1 MRIIKRSRHM
11 SEENIGCPEAL
22 KKMRF
27 YWVVAAIIKS
37 FFCLISLQCL
47 LGSSL
52 GRFLTVGFVP
62 PLLVMI
68 AYLIYSKRRARQDQN
83 LLRISGDSVYY
94 LGFLFTVLSIVA
106 AMADLGLS
114 DMGAKG
120 DGTMTYVASRFAL
133 AMLTTVLGM
142 GYRAY
147 IVTFALPELSQAD
160 SYANGYEAYAK
171 DAHSSIQ
178 DEDSSAS
185 EENQGGDKEE
195 TTQENADGERAE
207 SGDMSYPRDSGA
219 QPRPAFKPHDEYII
233 NLVIKAL
240 SEEALFKQ
248 LQDSMNNAIL
258 NFNQLADN
266 AYATRSKL
274 EASLATMVERMGQHL
289 QKATEEMTATAL
301 KGVAETVASA
311 NEMILDNL
319 KKTNEDNQKALVQFR
334 ETNVQMSKEAAE
346 QVLANAQNYQRSLD
360 ALLSE
365 FTQAMTKNV
374 QMSRELLDSMSV
386 GVNQLSPKFES
397 AIHTLTESAQR
408 SHASLEKASVT
419 QLQVLS
425 DLNEQLVSSGRAL
438 NDNVQGITN
447 RYGALESNF
456 EGLAA
461 SLSRLNVDFAQ
472 LSKEVTGTH
481 SLFGR
486 EIATLKQHSE
496 DLVNIAQLLKLSG
509 DSYNQLKNQLETV
522 RAALTISGEQYEQLQ
537 KGFMENAQKTT
548 VMVGQLSEISEQ
560 LNTNATRF
568 NGGINYL
575 NKELEKTSDA
585 LVIAADKYEKEKN
598 RPFEHK
604 RWWQFWK

>member
-1 MRIIKRSRHM
+1 M

-207 SGDMSYPRDSGA
+207 SGDMPYPRDSGA

-301 KGVAETVASA
+301 KGVSETVASA

-346 QVLANAQNYQRSLD
+346 QVLANAQNYQRSL
-360 ALLSE
+360 
-365 FTQAMTKNV
+365 
-374 QMSRELLDSMSV
+374 
-386 GVNQLSPKFES
+386 FES

-438 NDNVQGITN
+438 NDNVQEITN

>member
-1 MRIIKRSRHM
+1 MRM
-11 SEENIGCPEAL
+11 
-22 KKMRF
+22 
-27 YWVVAAIIKS
+27 
-37 FFCLISLQCL
+37 
-47 LGSSL
+47 
-52 GRFLTVGFVP
+52 
-62 PLLVMI
+62 VMK
-68 AYLIYSKRRARQDQN
+68 L
-83 LLRISGDSVYY
+83 
-94 LGFLFTVLSIVA
+94 
-106 AMADLGLS
+106 M
-114 DMGAKG
+114 
-120 DGTMTYVASRFAL
+120 
-133 AMLTTVLGM
+133 
-142 GYRAY
+142 
-147 IVTFALPELSQAD
+147 P
-160 SYANGYEAYAK
+160 K

-207 SGDMSYPRDSGA
+207 SGDMPYPRDSGA

-301 KGVAETVASA
+301 KGVSETVASA

-346 QVLANAQNYQRSLD
+346 QVLANAQNYQRSL
-360 ALLSE
+360 
-365 FTQAMTKNV
+365 
-374 QMSRELLDSMSV
+374 
-386 GVNQLSPKFES
+386 FES

-438 NDNVQGITN
+438 NDNVQEITN